1 MKYSAKFDPYDY
13 EGNVQVS
20 TSMKGIHMILDV
32 VCCKENIL
40 TAELPKKLSLSSE
53 ECFPNLD

>member
-1 MKYSAKFDPYDY
+1 MI
-13 EGNVQVS
+13 GNVQVS
-20 TSMKGIHMILDV
+20 TSMKGVHMILDV